1 MPDIPRMS
9 AVEGRA
15 MSTMREQRLTRALL
29 TCGAVAGPLF
39 VLVVVI
45 QDYTRADF
53 DPRRQPLS
61 MLSLGDLGWIQIV
74 NFVATGLLN
83 IAFAAGLWRALRPGR
98 GGTWGPLLIGAYGT
112 GLVAAG
118 VFRFE
123 PAWGYPPGAPRG
135 LPDDPGLG
143 YILHGAAFGLVFV
156 SLVAACFVFTRYF
169 AVRGERGWALYCAAT
184 GVALPALYVLA
195 GLLSN
200 GGEDSR
206 PLSLLLRAIA
216 FLGWGWAAA
225 LAVRVRG
232 SQLPT
237 GTGAA

>member
-1 MPDIPRMS
+1 MP
-9 AVEGRA
+9 V
-15 MSTMREQRLTRALL
+15 TREQRLTRAML

-39 VLVVVI
+39 ILVVVI

-61 MLSLGDLGWIQIV
+61 MLSLGDLGWIQIA
-74 NFVATGLLN
+74 NFVITGLLN
-83 IAFAAGLWRALRPGR
+83 IAFAAGLWRVLRPGN
-98 GGTWGPLLIGAYGT
+98 GGTWGPLLIGGYGT

-123 PAWGYPPGAPRG
+123 PAWGYPPGAPPG
-135 LPDDPGLG
+135 LPDDPGLS
-143 YILHGAAFGLVFV
+143 YILHGVAFVLLFV

-184 GVALPALYVLA
+184 GVALLALYLLA
-195 GLLSN
+195 GLLSDN
-200 GGEDSR
+200 GENSR

-216 FLGWGWAAA
+216 LLGWGWAAA
-225 LAVRVRG
+225 LAARVRR
-232 SQLPT
+232 SHTPIRF
-237 GTGAA
+237 GTG